1 MLLLAVGVTGCGGD
15 WVCAVMKVLMI
26 FKMIDVSCDRRLTKL
41 ELLKFFT
48 R

>member
-1 MLLLAVGVTGCGGD
+1 MLVVGVRLT
-15 WVCAVMKVLMI
+15 VCVEVLMI